1 MIHIPDQSEVLRR
14 YGGDRQSLIAAEE
27 LAELIQAISKRRR
40 IGSGDVDTLE
50 AYDNLI
56 EEIADTL
63 ICIHQLQEMYNIFD
77 AEIQRKINQKWK
89 RMEARMHDADR
100 RIRQE

>member
-1 MIHIPDQSEVLRR
+1 MIRIPDQSEVLRR

-27 LAELIQAISKRRR
+27 LAELIQAISKMRR
-40 IGSGDVDTLE
+40 IGNGDVDTLE

-63 ICIHQLQEMYNIFD
+63 ICIHQLQEIYRIFD
-77 AEIQRKINQKWK
+77 TEIQRKINQKWK